1 MKKWVEIMMPV
12 MLFATILYFC
22 VFAVLTHR
30 SAQTAAMQP
39 GGTTVVLDA
48 GHGGEDGGA
57 TGVSGTSEAALN
69 LDISLRLRD
78 LLRLCGVRVSMI
90 RETDTAVYSDGC
102 RTISEKKVSDIKN
115 RTETVNQT
123 ENALLLSVHQNF
135 FTEGKYHG
143 AQVFYAKTPG
153 SQALA
158 EQLQANLALG
168 LEPGN
173 RRQCKKSDGVYLM
186 EHIGCTGV
194 LVECGFLSNYE
205 EEQRLLQPEYQK
217 KLAAVIAG
225 TLSVWLSEEHPNEIQ
240 NRFCLQAMRQRN
252 AALAGPV
259 PRLRGMELHRGVRG
273 QKSACREGGRP
284 GRHRACRSEKA
295 QRGDRGAGDPLLHRY
310 AGA

>member
-1 MKKWVEIMMPV
+1 MKKWVEIMMPI
-12 MLFATILYFC
+12 MLFATVLYFC

-78 LLRLCGVRVSMI
+78 LLRLCGARVSMI

-225 TLSVWLSEEHPNEIQ
+225 TLSVWLSEEHPNEI
-240 NRFCLQAMRQRN
+240 
-252 AALAGPV
+252 
-259 PRLRGMELHRGVRG
+259 
-273 QKSACREGGRP
+273 
-284 GRHRACRSEKA
+284 
-295 QRGDRGAGDPLLHRY
+295 
-310 AGA
+310 

>member
-1 MKKWVEIMMPV
+1 MPV
-12 MLFATILYFC
+12 MLFVTVLYFC
-22 VFAVLTHR
+22 VFAVLTHQ

-39 GGTTVVLDA
+39 SGTTVVLDA

-153 SQALA
+153 SQTLA
-158 EQLQANLALG
+158 EQLQTNLALG

-205 EEQRLLQPEYQK
+205 EEQRLLQPDYQK

-225 TLSVWLSEEHPNEIQ
+225 TLSVWLSEEHPNEI
-240 NRFCLQAMRQRN
+240 
-252 AALAGPV
+252 
-259 PRLRGMELHRGVRG
+259 
-273 QKSACREGGRP
+273 
-284 GRHRACRSEKA
+284 
-295 QRGDRGAGDPLLHRY
+295 
-310 AGA
+310 

>member
-12 MLFATILYFC
+12 MLFATVLYFC

-123 ENALLLSVHQNF
+123 EDALLLSVHQNF

-173 RRQCKKSDGVYLM
+173 RRQCKKSDGV
-186 EHIGCTGV
+186 
-194 LVECGFLSNYE
+194 
-205 EEQRLLQPEYQK
+205 
-217 KLAAVIAG
+217 
-225 TLSVWLSEEHPNEIQ
+225 
-240 NRFCLQAMRQRN
+240 
-252 AALAGPV
+252 
-259 PRLRGMELHRGVRG
+259 
-273 QKSACREGGRP
+273 
-284 GRHRACRSEKA
+284 
-295 QRGDRGAGDPLLHRY
+295 
-310 AGA
+310 